1 MTMTRTVILHVDDV
15 GMCHGANRAYL
26 ELARAGAVTSGSVMV
41 PCPWFPE
48 IAEAAAADGSLDL
61 GVHLTLTAEWP
72 HYRWRPIST
81 SSPASGLL
89 DDDGY
94 FPRNCAELRRR
105 VVPEAAAIEMR
116 AQLDRALAAGI
127 DVTHID
133 THMGAAFAPEL
144 FDAYLQLGRDY
155 DLPVLL
161 PRDLESYLGVLRV
174 GDLDR
179 APLAAAFQRF
189 ENAGLPVVD
198 SFRMTP
204 GVESGE
210 VETAYRRLLTDLP
223 PGLAYVALH
232 CNAPG
237 DIETIV
243 PPRAH
248 WRTDEYRLFS
258 SGAPIEWL
266 AAANVST
273 VGYRAIRNRHRAR
286 TAADNKA

>member
-1 MTMTRTVILHVDDV
+1 
-15 GMCHGANRAYL
+15 MCHGANRAYL

-48 IAEAAAADGSLDL
+48 IAEAAATDRNLDL
-61 GVHLTLTAEWP
+61 GVHLTLTAEWA

-94 FPRNCAELRRR
+94 FPRNCLELRRR
-105 VVPEAAAIEMR
+105 VVPEAAAVEMR

-133 THMGAAFAPEL
+133 PYMGAAFAPEL

-161 PRDLESYLGVLRV
+161 PRDLDSYLGVLKV

-179 APLAAAFQRF
+179 APLVAAFRRV
-189 ENAGLPVVD
+189 ESADLPVVD

-204 GVESGE
+204 G
-210 VETAYRRLLTDLP
+210 
-223 PGLAYVALH
+223 
-232 CNAPG
+232 
-237 DIETIV
+237 
-243 PPRAH
+243 
-248 WRTDEYRLFS
+248 
-258 SGAPIEWL
+258 
-266 AAANVST
+266 
-273 VGYRAIRNRHRAR
+273 
-286 TAADNKA
+286 